1 MWKIKSHCCPR
12 VGEGFLAIKI
22 GQRDEF
28 WGEAIL
34 TWCSSWWRVQSRGS
48 RRFIVKQIYE
58 ENSEFVASLVA
69 LHTGRRW
76 AVEKCTKEDQEHRWM
91 EVGFRTPFPS
101 PIWRSRWYLYQSLTS
116 TLLALVLYSYLFEV
130 GGGGCFRGSWG
141 WPLAFKILLYFI
153 RIFRCASIS

>member
-1 MWKIKSHCCPR
+1 MWKIKSYCCPR
-12 VGEGFLAIKI
+12 VGEGFLTIKI

-91 EVGFRTPFPS
+91 EVGFRTPFSFP
-101 PIWRSRWYLYQSLTS
+101 YLEVL
-116 TLLALVLYSYLFEV
+116 LVLVSVANINSVLLYFIHIYLKLV
-130 GGGGCFRGSWG
+130 GGGCFQGSWG
-141 WPLAFKILLYFI
+141 GHWHLRFSCISFVFYSYF
-153 RIFRCASIS
+153 